1 MIGRYQE
8 LHQHE
13 TVFKALTGL
22 RVAEFDPLVADLLA
36 EYEQAEQHRL
46 SRPDRQ
52 RAIGG
57 GRNFE
62 LDGRDQILLTVIW
75 LRKYPTQEVL
85 GYLFGV
91 SDTTA
96 GRISKRILPLLEA
109 AGRDTMRMPDP
120 GRNKR
125 RQLSDLLS
133 DTPELAI
140 IIDPFEQRVQRHQ
153 DPKKADEFFSGKK
166 KGHTLKSQVAVNELT
181 GQFVDV
187 ADSVPGPTAD
197 IKVLDQSALLNRLP
211 AGVGGL
217 GDLAY
222 IGIDKLHPQGL
233 AAAPRRKPRGQPR
246 PAEDRAYNR
255 AFSQRRII
263 VEHSIGRLRRYEA
276 ITQTDRHHR
285 QLHTERVV
293 AIAGLVNRQIAHRFP
308 GLVA

>member
-1 MIGRYQE
+1 MICRYQY
-8 LHQHE
+8 LRNHE

-22 RVAEFDPLVADLLA
+22 RVKEFARLVAELLPN
-36 EYEQAEQHRL
+36 YEQAEEKRL
-46 SRPDRQ
+46 SRADRK

-62 LDGRDQILLTVIW
+62 LDGRDQILLSVIW

-96 GRISKRILPLLEA
+96 GRAIKRINPLLEA

-120 GRNKR
+120 GRKQR
-125 RQLSDLLS
+125 RQLSDLLA
-133 DTPELAI
+133 DTPELAVV
-140 IIDPFEQRVQRHQ
+140 IDTFEQRVQRHKDHKQ
-153 DPKKADEFFSGKK
+153 ADEYYSGKK
-166 KGHTLKSQVAVNELT
+166 RQHTLKSQVAVDEYS
-181 GQFVDV
+181 GQVVDV
-187 ADSVPGPTAD
+187 ADSVVGPMAD
-197 IKVLDQSALLNRLP
+197 INLLEQSDLLNRLP
-211 AGVGGL
+211 DDVGAI

-233 AAAPRRKPRGQPR
+233 AAAPRRKPKGKPR
-246 PAEDRAYNR
+246 PAEDVAYNR

-263 VEHSIGRLRRYEA
+263 VEHTIGRMRRYEA

-293 AIAGLVNRQIAHRFP
+293 AIAGLVNRQIQHRFP
-308 GLVA
+308 GLVV